1 MQHIRFHWSAL
12 LTALIVAF
20 TLLIGVQHLL
30 ATPSADHQALLDAR
44 AQIEAAGSYRLRAD
58 MEQTLIPRAI
68 PSMIG
73 KHDERFDMRA
83 EGEVQLP
90 DHAILRMFAEDGS
103 TPPTT
108 MVQYDGQSFVQEGDI
123 LVPADTPQALA
134 APTMDYMGY
143 LDAAEQVA
151 HLEPHMVGDTRI
163 ERYGF
168 AINGHLLA
176 EQVRDQM
183 QQEMQGTLPPGM
195 TLSPSPLYQRMTGQG
210 ELWVNAAGVPVR
222 QLLDL
227 DIPQVNEQ
235 YDVRLHIDVTFSDFG
250 QVAQLPQPVQGDDG
264 VWRLDQTTP
273 YA

>member
-1 MQHIRFHWSAL
+1 MRHIRSQWSAL

-20 TLLIGVQHLL
+20 TLLIGAQHLL
-30 ATPSADHQALLDAR
+30 ATPSAPHQALLDAR

-73 KHDERFDMRA
+73 KQDERFDMQT

-90 DHAILRMFAEDGS
+90 DRAILRMVAEDGN
-103 TPPTT
+103 TPPVT

-143 LDAAEQVA
+143 LDVAEQVE
-151 HLEPHMVGDTRI
+151 HLEPRVVGDDRI

-168 AINGHLLA
+168 TINGHLLA

-183 QQEMQGTLPPGM
+183 QQQMQGDLPPGM
-195 TLSPSPLYQRMTGQG
+195 TLSPSPLYQNMTGQG
-210 ELWVNAAGVPVR
+210 EL
-222 QLLDL
+222 
-227 DIPQVNEQ
+227 
-235 YDVRLHIDVTFSDFG
+235 
-250 QVAQLPQPVQGDDG
+250 
-264 VWRLDQTTP
+264 
-273 YA
+273 

>member
-1 MQHIRFHWSAL
+1 
-12 LTALIVAF
+12 
-20 TLLIGVQHLL
+20 
-30 ATPSADHQALLDAR
+30 
-44 AQIEAAGSYRLRAD
+44 
-58 MEQTLIPRAI
+58 
-68 PSMIG
+68 
-73 KHDERFDMRA
+73 
-83 EGEVQLP
+83 
-90 DHAILRMFAEDGS
+90 
-103 TPPTT
+103 
-108 MVQYDGQSFVQEGDI
+108 
-123 LVPADTPQALA
+123 
-134 APTMDYMGY
+134 
-143 LDAAEQVA
+143 
-151 HLEPHMVGDTRI
+151 MVGDSRI

-227 DIPQVNEQ
+227 DILQVNEQ

-273 YA
+273 YALS